1 MISWFSKTENIA
13 LVVSIISLLM
23 SVSIAVFQCFSKREN
38 YNISVVDYAKPLPDV
53 IQFLVCL
60 ENFSSNPLVIVSV
73 SVHGVSCKI
82 DTRTLRGATSQRQP
96 AQTSPFPLCI
106 QAHGALYCYLEFVS
120 SDLQDIDLAPGKTL
134 TLQIRSTR
142 HTAQKNAPLG
152 NTADY
157 LHRTP

>member
-1 MISWFSKTENIA
+1 MISWLSKTENIA

-23 SVSIAVFQCFSKREN
+23 SVLIAVFQCFFKREN
-38 YNISVVDYAKPLPDV
+38 YNIFVVDYAKPRPDI

-73 SVHGVSCKI
+73 SVHGVSCTL

-96 AQTSPFPLCI
+96 AQTSPFPLCV

-120 SDLQDIDLAPGKTL
+120 SNLQDIDLAPGKTL
-134 TLQIRSTR
+134 TFQIRSTR

-152 NTADY
+152 NTVDY
-157 LHRTP
+157 LHKTP